1 MSKKKKIVSII
12 LVLAAFVSLAFGSV
26 VTFSSA
32 SGVDARGMIAVGE
45 RYLSEERYDEAV
57 EVLSK
62 AIDVEPKYV
71 PAYVDRAAAYTALG
85 DNEKAIAD
93 YETAIELE
101 PEQEEEL
108 RPDLEA
114 LKPSETT
121 TAPDNEENQSQSSS
135 KAMPK
140 KQVAASPTEDDLRAV
155 LSNATENSIIY
166 FYLADYDNDGKN
178 EAFAISRY
186 PKSMD
191 SYVGGDV
198 YFVNENEA
206 KKIGSIETC
215 LPGEYG
221 GEKRVYDNNEGG
233 NLVSTPDGY
242 TFISIREGAPYGSAD
257 RVWGVKDG
265 NVIEMN
271 ISTQYTTVYQNN
283 TTGLIKAFA
292 FSGVYDAEFATS
304 DTKDRFYD
312 LTFDPKTYT
321 FSAVETD
328 VQ

>member
-1 MSKKKKIVSII
+1 M
-12 LVLAAFVSLAFGSV
+12 
-26 VTFSSA
+26 TFSAA
-32 SGVDARGMIAVGE
+32 SGVDVRGMVAVGE
-45 RYLSEERYDEAV
+45 RYLSDERYDEAV

-71 PAYVDRAAAYTALG
+71 PAYVDRATAYTALG
-85 DNEKAIAD
+85 DHEKAIAD

-101 PEQEEEL
+101 PEREEEL

-114 LKPSETT
+114 LKPAETT
-121 TAPDNEENQSQSSS
+121 AAPDNEESQSQSSS

-140 KQVAASPTEDDLRAV
+140 KQVAASPTEGDLKAV
-155 LSNATENSIIY
+155 LSKATVNSIIY

-178 EAFAISRY
+178 EAFAISGY

-191 SYVGGDV
+191 GYVGGDV

-206 KKIGSIETC
+206 KKIGSIETY
-215 LPGEYG
+215 LPGATG
-221 GEKRVYDNNEGG
+221 GEKRVYDNDEGG

-242 TFISIREGAPYGSAD
+242 TFISIREGAPYGCLD
-257 RVWGVKDG
+257 HVWGVKNGD
-265 NVIEMN
+265 VIEMN
-271 ISTQYTTVYQNN
+271 ISAQYTTVYQNN
-283 TTGLIKAFA
+283 TTGLIKGFT
-292 FSGVYDAEFATS
+292 FSGVYDADLATS
-304 DTKDRFYD
+304 YTKDRFYD
-312 LTFDPKTYT
+312 LTFDPRTYA